1 MRERICFAQPLLFK
15 SREPSPGHSRCEPSE
30 TSTSMDAN
38 ISLEPALSKTMASM
52 HANVSP
58 GLFHRKRSETN
69 ASMDAIISLSTAPSE
84 TKVCMHTFVSLRSH
98 PHSRPQ
104 DEATAFI
111 DVLDR
116 FGLGT
121 QRIGPIRMNRYS
133 DGVGSVGLNRFRRNR
148 SRIEAHRR
156 LNRSP
161 SHASTHR
168 LVRRIG
174 QDGSTT
180 R

>member
-1 MRERICFAQPLLFK
+1 MHARPCFTQPLLFK

-30 TSTSMDAN
+30 TITSMDAN
-38 ISLEPALSKTMASM
+38 ISLEPALSKTLASM

-58 GLFHRKRSETN
+58 GLFHRKRSETI
-69 ASMDAIISLSTAPSE
+69 ASMDAMISLSTSPSE
-84 TKVCMHTFVSLRSH
+84 TKVCMHTFVSLRSR

-104 DEATAFI
+104 DETPAFM
-111 DVLDR
+111 DVPDR
-116 FGLGT
+116 FGLGA
-121 QRIGPIRMNRYS
+121 QRSGPVWMNRYS
-133 DGVGSVGLNRFRRNR
+133 DEVGSVALNRFRRNR

-161 SHASTHR
+161 SHVRTHR